1 MASAKRDPEIDKSNA
16 GHHTPEAGTDETATG
31 ESKHDSFYIVGIGGS
46 AGALEAFEQFF
57 HLMPHDSGLAFVLV
71 PHLDPTHKGIMPELL
86 QRFTAMKVH
95 QARDGIAVQPDNVYV
110 IPPNKDLAIMH
121 GALQLLEPTA
131 PRGLRLPIDFFF
143 RHLAED
149 QKERSIAIILS
160 GMGTDGTLGLK
171 AIKEQMGTVM
181 VQDPGSAKYDGMP
194 RSAVNTGVADFVA
207 PIEELPEKLIGFV
220 NHLSKVRSTAHQA
233 EKKTSGSLQKVI
245 LMLRIRTGNDF
256 FFYKKNTLQ
265 RRIDRRMSIHQI
277 ESMPQYVNFL
287 QENDQEIDL
296 LFKELLIGVTNFF
309 RDPEAFD
316 ALAEKA
322 IAPLVRGK
330 LTDEVIR
337 VWVPG
342 CSTGEEVYSLA
353 IVISECLEREQRMTV
368 KVQVYGTDID
378 HDAINFARQGS
389 YAASITAD
397 VSPERLMR
405 YFIKEEGSYRIKK
418 EIREMVVFAPQN
430 IITDPP
436 FTRLDLVSCR
446 NLLIYITGETQKK
459 LVPILHYTLRTGGFL
474 FLGPSETVS
483 GYNDLFKPL
492 DGKWKIFSRRESASA
507 LTALPEFSLMARTR
521 DAGRQHLAESHT
533 RIAASTLQDS
543 VQRLIVESVA
553 PPVLLVNEKGD
564 LVYTTQRTGKYL
576 EPPVGKAVLNVF
588 EMAREGLKFELAI
601 AVRSAITKKDDVHI
615 KGLEVKTNGS
625 TQTVNVTVRP
635 ITADD
640 PLKGLVMI
648 IFEDALP
655 RPRKKRKTT
664 GDDSEARREIIISE
678 IEKELQY
685 TREHLQ
691 STIEQMETSQE
702 EIKTANEEL
711 QSTNEE
717 LQSTNEELT
726 TSKEE
731 LQSMNEELITLN
743 AELQAKNDEL
753 SMANND
759 MRNLLNSTQI
769 PTIFLDND
777 LNIKR
782 FTPHATSIFTL
793 IASDTGRPITDIS
806 SNLEYEDLVAD
817 VRSVL
822 ESLMFKETQARTKDG
837 RWYTIRIMPYR
848 TMDNMIDGVVITFND
863 ISNHKMMEETLR
875 ENRAQLADSEL
886 RYRALLEALPHL
898 VWNCS
903 PDGACDYAGPQ
914 WTVYTGVPGELLT
927 GYQWGSRVHPD
938 EWQDIKNKWIEKIAT
953 GDTFELFFRIM
964 GADGQYRRFKV
975 AAVPMR
981 DGAGKISRWLC
992 TGTSVEIN
1000 TDP

>member
-1 MASAKRDPEIDKSNA
+1 MSSMKQDPEKEENKPVDP
-16 GHHTPEAGTDETATG
+16 TPGDETVEVATG
-31 ESKHDSFYIVGIGGS
+31 EDERDSFYIVGIGGS

-57 HLMPHDSGLAFVLV
+57 HVMPHDTGLAFVLV

-86 QRFTAMKVH
+86 QRFTSMKVH
-95 QARDGIAVQPDNVYV
+95 QARDGLAVQPDNVYV
-110 IPPNKDLAIMH
+110 IPPNKDMAIMH
-121 GALQLLEPTA
+121 GVLQLLEPAA

-149 QKERSIAIILS
+149 QKERSIGIILS
-160 GMGTDGTLGLK
+160 GMGTDGTLGLR

-194 RSAVNTGVADFVA
+194 RSAVSTGIADFVA
-207 PIEELPEKLIGFV
+207 PIEELPQKLVGFV
-220 NHLSKVRSTAHQA
+220 SHYSRIRSTAHQF
-233 EKKTSGSLQKVI
+233 EKKTPGAFQKVI
-245 LMLRIRTGNDF
+245 LMLRMRTGNDF
-256 FFYKKNTLQ
+256 FYYKKNTLQ

-277 ESMPQYVNFL
+277 ESMAQYVNYL
-287 QENDQEIDL
+287 QENEQEIDL

-309 RDPEAFD
+309 RDPEAFE
-316 ALAEKA
+316 AMAEKA
-322 IAPLVRGK
+322 ITPLVRGK
-330 LTDEVIR
+330 LADDVIR

-353 IVISECLEREQRMTV
+353 ILIGECLEREQRMNV
-368 KVQVYGTDID
+368 RVQIYGTDID
-378 HDAINFARQGS
+378 QEAINFARKGS

-397 VSPERLMR
+397 VSPERLAR
-405 YFIKEEGSYRIKK
+405 FFVKDDGTYRVKK

-430 IITDPP
+430 LISDPP

-446 NLLIYITGETQKK
+446 NLLIYITSETQKK

-483 GYNDLFKPL
+483 GFNDLFKPV

-521 DAGRQHLAESHT
+521 DTGRQHLAESLT
-533 RIAASTLQDS
+533 RVAASTLQES
-543 VQRLIVESVA
+543 VQRIIVESVA
-553 PPVLLVNEKGD
+553 PPVLLINEKGD
-564 LVYTTQRTGKYL
+564 LIYATRRTGKYL
-576 EPPVGKAVLNVF
+576 EPSVGKAALNVF

-601 AVRSAITKKDDVHI
+601 SVRTALSKKTDVHI
-615 KGLEVKTNGS
+615 KGLEVKTNGD

-635 ITADD
+635 ITGDD
-640 PLKGLVMI
+640 PLKGLVMV
-648 IFEDALP
+648 IFEDAP
-655 RPRKKRKTT
+655 ARPRNKRKKT
-664 GDDSEARREIIISE
+664 GDDTDAHREIIISE

-743 AELQAKNDEL
+743 AELQTKNDEL
-753 SMANND
+753 SMTNND

-769 PTIFLDND
+769 PTLFLDND

-782 FTPHATSIFTL
+782 FTQHATSIFTL
-793 IASDTGRPITDIS
+793 IASDIGRPITDIS
-806 SNLEYEDLVAD
+806 SSLEYENLVAD
-817 VRSVL
+817 VNSVL
-822 ESLMFKETQARTKDG
+822 ELLMFKEAQACTKDG

-863 ISNHKMMEETLR
+863 ISIHKMLEETLR
-875 ENRAQLADSEL
+875 ENRDRLAVSEF
-886 RYRALLEALPHL
+886 RYRALVESLPHL
-898 VWNCS
+898 IWECA
-903 PDGACDYAGPQ
+903 PDGACDYIGPQ
-914 WTVYTGVPGELLT
+914 WTIYTGVPGELLT
-927 GYQWGSRVHPD
+927 GYRWGSRVHPD
-938 EWQDIKNKWIEKIAT
+938 EWQEIKKKWIEMTAG
-953 GDTFELFFRIM
+953 GDRFELLFRIM
-964 GADGQYRRFKV
+964 GAGGQYRHFRV
-975 AAVPMR
+975 AAVPLK
-981 DGAGKISRWLC
+981 DHEGKLLRWFC
-992 TGTSVEIN
+992 TGMNEG
-1000 TDP
+1000 D